1 MGSLT
6 ALDPGRIKGIAVVE
20 AWRPEDIEEK
30 FRIEDRLVYRG
41 FSPVE
46 AARIAAKDLARRG
59 VRPIRRMMSVNSLTR
74 DNGAHVIGQLISGN
88 GGTAFNNANARI
100 AVGTSS
106 TANGSPNTANT
117 LTGEVAVAMDAT
129 YPSVGA
135 PGVGS
140 NIVTWRATFDGAT
153 ANQAWNE
160 WGIRNA
166 AAGAGDMLNRA
177 VQAFGTKVAGVVW
190 QITATVT
197 FS

>member
-1 MGSLT
+1 MLNSV
-6 ALDPGRIKGIAVVE
+6 DPGRIKGIGLVE
-20 AWRPEDIEEK
+20 AWRPRDIALKFAWEK
-30 FRIEDRLVYRG
+30 
-41 FSPVE
+41 E
-46 AARIAAKDLARRG
+46 AARAGYSPIEADRIARDLLARRG
-59 VRPIRRMMSVNSLTR
+59 IKPLFRRMSINSLTR

-100 AVGTSS
+100 CVGTSS
-106 TANGSPNTANT
+106 TANPVPNTSTA
-117 LTGEVAVAMDAT
+117 LTAEVCIAMDPT

-140 NIVTWRATFDGAT
+140 NIVTWRSTFASGD

-166 AAGAGDMLNRA
+166 AAGAGDLLNRA
-177 VQAFGTKVAGVVW
+177 VQAFGTKIVGVVW
-190 QITATVT
+190 QITATIT